1 MDGYRSEDQLKK
13 QRFFLRL
20 KIYAGLTIFSFIG
33 IGVFYLLAIS
43 PIFKLKNVEVT
54 GNESL
59 LTQEILSEL
68 KSRMPNNLFTRIL
81 GFRNYLVWSKNG
93 PTKITAKQPLLAG
106 ISIDKDFW
114 NQSVEITVQER
125 QKYGIWCF
133 NNSDACYWFDNGGVI
148 FMPAPDTNGYL
159 IIKIQDFLEKTPILG
174 TKIIDERLTA
184 NFIKIIESLKNSDL
198 RVKEFVID
206 HLLQE
211 LKTETQEGV
220 KILFNLRFDPEF
232 GISALKSLRGEV
244 SFKNIEYID
253 LRVENRIYYKNR

>member
-1 MDGYRSEDQLKK
+1 
-13 QRFFLRL
+13 
-20 KIYAGLTIFSFIG
+20 
-33 IGVFYLLAIS
+33 
-43 PIFKLKNVEVT
+43 
-54 GNESL
+54 
-59 LTQEILSEL
+59 
-68 KSRMPNNLFTRIL
+68 
-81 GFRNYLVWSKNG
+81 
-93 PTKITAKQPLLAG
+93 
-106 ISIDKDFW
+106 
-114 NQSVEITVQER
+114 
-125 QKYGIWCF
+125 
-133 NNSDACYWFDNGGVI
+133 
-148 FMPAPDTNGYL
+148 MPAPDTNGYL